1 MFLYPYKEEFDSV
14 NNRKL
19 TNGYDIIVTTT
30 YCDFKKSSNKFED
43 DSCYKSTKS
52 EILIQFW
59 MHKDCAKELLEV
71 NIQCFRKREKNI
83 FYGMYILGVKK
94 KLHWI
99 TCISGC
105 LMIHNGSFWDARPT
119 GPLTDFIT
127 FTLNTNI

>member
-1 MFLYPYKEEFDSV
+1 MFLYPYKEELDSV

-19 TNGYDIIVTTT
+19 TNGYDIIDTTT

-43 DSCYKSTKS
+43 DSYYKSTKS

-94 KLHWI
+94 NFIELHVYQDVW
-99 TCISGC
+99 
-105 LMIHNGSFWDARPT
+105 R
-119 GPLTDFIT
+119 FIMEA
-127 FTLNTNI
+127 FEMRDRLGLL